1 MTDALGAAQRELIGA
16 GVDVQGWWGVLLQGA
31 LSAMIGGGVAALTA
45 WAVVSITRR
54 NDRRSAIEAEART
67 SAIQML
73 FTCMTIMGMLT
84 RALEDSTDLPEITKG
99 REWGVSAL
107 ATEIAMFSFGQE
119 IGRKISQDLGDV
131 RRALELVERAAPGIK
146 LIEAAINSVQQ
157 LIDDLADWLMQG
169 RHRSPISGPGS

>member
-1 MTDALGAAQRELIGA
+1 
-16 GVDVQGWWGVLLQGA
+16 VDVQGWWGVLLQGA
-31 LSAMIGGGVAALTA
+31 LSAVIGGGVAALTA

-54 NDRRSAIEAEART
+54 NDRRAAIEKEARA

-84 RALEDSTDLPEITKG
+84 RALEDGTDLPEITEG

-107 ATEIAMFSFGQE
+107 ATEIAMFSLGQE
-119 IGRKISQDLGDV
+119 IGRKISQDLGDA
-131 RRALELVERAAPGIK
+131 RRALEIVERATPAAK
-146 LIEAAINSVQQ
+146 LTEAAIENVQQ

-169 RHRSPISGPGS
+169 RHRQPDAWPRS